1 MKEPDIKD
9 YGLEFNSLSERYVTD
24 MIVVH
29 HTGNPSDD
37 DLSAEDIHEMHQ
49 NQGWAG
55 IGYHYVIR
63 KDGQIEQGRPEWAVG
78 SHAYGENWHSIGI
91 HVSGN
96 FEEAEPTEY
105 QIESLAYLIGWLC
118 EEYDLDPSVAV
129 VGHRDLMATA
139 CPGENLYEMLNTV
152 VGKAHWYMENYKE
165 GD

>member
-9 YGLEFNSLSERYVTD
+9 YDLEFNSLLERYVTD

-63 KDGQIEQGRPEWAVG
+63 KNGQIEQGRPDWAIG

>member
-1 MKEPDIKD
+1 MTPPKLTD

-63 KDGQIEQGRPEWAVG
+63 KNGQIEQGRPDWSVG
-78 SHAYGENWHSIGI
+78 AHASGENWHSIGI

-118 EEYDLDPSVAV
+118 EKYDLDPSVAV

>member
-1 MKEPDIKD
+1 MKSPDILD

-63 KDGQIEQGRPEWAVG
+63 KNGQIEQGRPDWAVG

>member
-1 MKEPDIKD
+1 MTPPKITD

-63 KDGQIEQGRPEWAVG
+63 KNGQIEQGRPDWSVG
-78 SHAYGENWHSIGI
+78 AHASGENWHSIGI

-118 EEYDLDPSVAV
+118 E
-129 VGHRDLMATA
+129 
-139 CPGENLYEMLNTV
+139 
-152 VGKAHWYMENYKE
+152 
-165 GD
+165 

>member
-1 MKEPDIKD
+1 MKPPKFVD
-9 YGLEFNSLSERYVTD
+9 YDLEFNSLSERYVTD

-63 KDGQIEQGRPEWAVG
+63 KNGQIEQGRPEWAVG

>member
-9 YGLEFNSLSERYVTD
+9 YDLKFNSLSERYVTD

-63 KDGQIEQGRPEWAVG
+63 KNGQIEQGRPDWAVG

>member
-1 MKEPDIKD
+1 MTPPKFVD

-63 KDGQIEQGRPEWAVG
+63 KNGQIELGRPEWAVG

>member
-1 MKEPDIKD
+1 MKKPDIKD
-9 YGLEFNSLSERYVTD
+9 YDLEFNSLSDRYMTD

-37 DLSAEDIHEMHQ
+37 DLSAEDIHYMHRG
-49 NQGWAG
+49 QGWSG

-63 KDGQIEQGRPEWAVG
+63 KNGQVEQGRPEDTVG
-78 SHAYGENWHSIGI
+78 AHASGENWHSIGI

-118 EEYDLDPSVAV
+118 DKYDLDPFTAV

-139 CPGENLYEMLNTV
+139 CPGENLYNILSTV
-152 VGKAHWYMENYKE
+152 CGKAAWYMENYKE

>member
-1 MKEPDIKD
+1 MKPPKFVD

-63 KDGQIEQGRPEWAVG
+63 KNGQIELGRPDWAVG

>member
-63 KDGQIEQGRPEWAVG
+63 KNGQIEQGRPDWSVG
-78 SHAYGENWHSIGI
+78 AHASGENWHSIGI

-96 FEEAEPTEY
+96 FEETEPTEY